1 MMRTLYYTAQNATA
15 QQLHQF
21 GSVYRVVPREELLD
35 AALDV
40 ARNIAKKDTASSAAR
55 RRRSMGS
62 TPST

>member
-40 ARNIAKKDTASSAAR
+40 ARNIAKKDTRVIRRAKAAIN
-55 RRRSMGS
+55 GID
-62 TPST
+62 PST